1 MLAHSLS
8 EIPVGGY
15 THSRYASLAVGRLV
29 LVLLSAELLWYGVL
43 TGYYLAVTPTRLRS
57 VCIRRLCWYYRMQ
70 RRELPVGA
78 TLLLRRCV
86 VSYPVSVPWLH
97 PYH

>member
-1 MLAHSLS
+1 MYLS
-8 EIPVGGY
+8 KHTI
-15 THSRYASLAVGRLV
+15 
-29 LVLLSAELLWYGVL
+29 LLRMDTLMH
-43 TGYYLAVTPTRLRS
+43 LAVTPTRLRS